1 MRRAG
6 CRGSLPD
13 YTRRR
18 RTQLFNVQGSMFYVE
33 KLRGLYV
40 LSKKAGKSEILFVE
54 NRGVR
59 IRRVGRLETLKKDGE
74 R

>member
-18 RTQLFNVQGSMFYVE
+18 RTQLFYVE